1 MSHYKK
7 DVASNRDALFGGGG
21 GGGGGG
27 GNSRPSAPRASR
39 PQQQQQRPA
48 TTSSSLSSVA
58 KTTTSTPI
66 SSANFGYAS
75 SDNNNNNNA
84 DSTIT
89 PGPSKIFTTHGRLA
103 SKSVPLNLLTGTA
116 KIDKM
121 AEAEGMYCLSI
132 MLYNSIFQHS
142 QHLSYI
148 MLTSY
153 RLSSQGKKSHDTRYI
168 LQTRPNLRLQL
179 LQTCRRC
186 LQTMW
191 RESSR
196 TITSYSI
203 R

>member
-27 GNSRPSAPRASR
+27 SSRPSAPRASR
-39 PQQQQQRPA
+39 PQQQQQQRPA
-48 TTSSSLSSVA
+48 TTSSSLASSVA

-132 MLYNSIFQHS
+132 MLYNSISTFS
-142 QHLSYI
+142 TNLSYI
-148 MLTSY
+148 MLTY

>member
-21 GGGGGG
+21 GGGS
-27 GNSRPSAPRASR
+27 SRPSAPRASR
-39 PQQQQQRPA
+39 PQQQQQQRPT

-75 SDNNNNNNA
+75 TDNNNA
-84 DSTIT
+84 DPTIT

-121 AEAEGMYCLSI
+121 AEAEGKIEQMFVCYVHSL
-132 MLYNSIFQHS
+132 LYNSIS
-142 QHLSYI
+142 TLSN
-148 MLTSY
+148 M
-153 RLSSQGKKSHDTRYI
+153 
-168 LQTRPNLRLQL
+168 
-179 LQTCRRC
+179 C
-186 LQTMW
+186 
-191 RESSR
+191 
-196 TITSYSI
+196 
-203 R
+203 

>member
-21 GGGGGG
+21 GGG
-27 GNSRPSAPRASR
+27 NSSRPSAPRASR

-75 SDNNNNNNA
+75 ADNNT
-84 DSTIT
+84 DPTIT

-132 MLYNSIFQHS
+132 MLYNSISTFS
-142 QHLSYI
+142 TNLSYI
-148 MLTSY
+148 MLTY

>member
-121 AEAEGMYCLSI
+121 AEAEGMLLCLLCCI
-132 MLYNSIFQHS
+132 
-142 QHLSYI
+142 
-148 MLTSY
+148 
-153 RLSSQGKKSHDTRYI
+153 I
-168 LQTRPNLRLQL
+168 LFFNTLN
-179 LQTCRRC
+179 TCHILC
-186 LQTMW
+186 
-191 RESSR
+191 
-196 TITSYSI
+196 
-203 R
+203 